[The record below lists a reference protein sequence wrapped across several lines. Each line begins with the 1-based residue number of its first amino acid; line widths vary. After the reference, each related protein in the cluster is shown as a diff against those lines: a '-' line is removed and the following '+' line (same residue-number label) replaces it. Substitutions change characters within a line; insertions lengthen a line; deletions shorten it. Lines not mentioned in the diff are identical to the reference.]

1 MSKTRLQARNEASK
15 LKGSASKVIKD
26 ILKELSLLI
35 GSIEVGIDYPEYIDD
50 YEEDLK
56 TNSKEDINLTRINKL
71 IARLEKIVKSSET
84 ALNYFEGIKLAI
96 VGKPNV
102 GKSSLLNAML
112 KEDKAIVTNV
122 AGTTRDIVEG
132 IYYLDNFI
140 FKIIDTAGIRKTR
153 QEIEKIGIERSY
165 KAILDADIVLHLFDN
180 LNSEDE
186 FDLDIKKIV
195 QENNKNY
202 IKVVN
207 KSDLKSDIKWS
218 DDFIK
223 ISAKN
228 NDIKNLEDH
237 LLKIYSGF
245 DFNSEDIFATARQI
259 KLFKESLEYAYAAR
273 EEIKNQL
280 TYITAIVDLNNLFDT
295 LQLIIGNS
303 NREDLLDEMFKN
315 FCLGK

>member
-1 MSKTRLQARNEASK
+1 MNYQSYSDTICAISSGNNINQPISIIRISGKNAQSIVSKIFSGKVGENKTITYGFIKENSEIVDEVLVSWFLGEPQGDITVYNNYVGEPLIEINAHGGMIVTNKILELLISNGARLAEPGEFTRRAFLNGKLDLSKADAIHNLIMSKTRLQARNEASK

-26 ILKELSLLI
+26 LLKELSLLI

-56 TNSKEDINLTRINKL
+56 ANSKEDINLTRINKL

-153 QEIEKIGIERSY
+153 QKIEKIGIE
-165 KAILDADIVLHLFDN
+165 KIL
-180 LNSEDE
+180 
-186 FDLDIKKIV
+186 
-195 QENNKNY
+195 
-202 IKVVN
+202 
-207 KSDLKSDIKWS
+207 
-218 DDFIK
+218 
-223 ISAKN
+223 
-228 NDIKNLEDH
+228 
-237 LLKIYSGF
+237 
-245 DFNSEDIFATARQI
+245 
-259 KLFKESLEYAYAAR
+259 
-273 EEIKNQL
+273 
-280 TYITAIVDLNNLFDT
+280 
-295 LQLIIGNS
+295 
-303 NREDLLDEMFKN
+303 
-315 FCLGK
+315 

>member
-1 MSKTRLQARNEASK
+1 
-15 LKGSASKVIKD
+15 
-26 ILKELSLLI
+26 
-35 GSIEVGIDYPEYIDD
+35 
-50 YEEDLK
+50 
-56 TNSKEDINLTRINKL
+56 
-71 IARLEKIVKSSET
+71 
-84 ALNYFEGIKLAI
+84 
-96 VGKPNV
+96 
-102 GKSSLLNAML
+102 ML

>member
-1 MSKTRLQARNEASK
+1 MVVTNKILELLISNGARLAEPGEFTRRAFLNGKLDLSKADAIHNLIMSKTRLQARNEASK

-26 ILKELSLLI
+26 LLKELSLLI

-56 TNSKEDINLTRINKL
+56 ANSKEDINLTRINKL

-207 KSDLKSDIKWS
+207 KSDLKSDIKW
-218 DDFIK
+218 
-223 ISAKN
+223 
-228 NDIKNLEDH
+228 
-237 LLKIYSGF
+237 
-245 DFNSEDIFATARQI
+245 
-259 KLFKESLEYAYAAR
+259 
-273 EEIKNQL
+273 
-280 TYITAIVDLNNLFDT
+280 
-295 LQLIIGNS
+295 
-303 NREDLLDEMFKN
+303 
-315 FCLGK
+315 